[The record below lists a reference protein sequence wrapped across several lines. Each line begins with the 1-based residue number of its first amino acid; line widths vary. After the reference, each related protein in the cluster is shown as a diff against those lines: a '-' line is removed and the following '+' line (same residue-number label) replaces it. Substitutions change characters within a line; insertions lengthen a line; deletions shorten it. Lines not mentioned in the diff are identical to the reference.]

1 MRFRSWGKKSGCGTR
16 GAGRTSWVFRRG
28 PYTAPRIPI
37 TGGILLIRFA
47 LPLLFLSFCAG
58 HTCADELLRIEIYPA
73 KVQLASQRSRAQ
85 FVVTGHYANGKM
97 RDLTRSAEY
106 TSSEAGIV
114 EVRNGVAIPRK
125 DGSATIT
132 ARSGKLTATAM
143 VEVREQ
149 TKPDPIRFRSEVLA
163 GLTKQGCNS
172 GSCHGSPQG
181 KGGFSLSLFGYA
193 PEIDAESLVRGALNR
208 RVNRLEPNA
217 SLMLKKPTLRVAHV
231 GGKRLSKS
239 DVAYDIF
246 RNWIAEGANTDDRDA
261 LRCNKIVVYPGPS
274 RILHF
279 PNVTQTL
286 NVIANFS
293 DGSTRD
299 ITSLATYEVSHK
311 EIIRVDASGLVTG
324 LKRGQCAV
332 SVRYLEHLESVF
344 FTVIEDVPGF
354 VWKDFSETNYVDHW
368 VHAKLKQLQV
378 LPSETCNDSTFVRRV
393 HLDLTGLLP
402 SVEESR
408 AFLADKS
415 ADKRREEDRP
425 AT

>member
-16 GAGRTSWVFRRG
+16 GAGVTSWVFRRG

-58 HTCADELLRIEIYPA
+58 HTCGMNCC
-73 KVQLASQRSRAQ
+73 ASRFTLPKCNLPRNGA
-85 FVVTGHYANGKM
+85 GHNSLSPDTMPMAKM
-97 RDLTRSAEY
+97 RDDSIGRIY
-106 TSSEAGIV
+106 V
-114 EVRNGVAIPRK
+114 V
-125 DGSATIT
+125 GS
-132 ARSGKLTATAM
+132 RHCRGSQRCGDSQERWFGNHHGLFGKLTATAM

-332 SVRYLEHLESVF
+332 RLRYLEHLESVF

-415 ADKRREEDRP
+415 ADKSREEDRP